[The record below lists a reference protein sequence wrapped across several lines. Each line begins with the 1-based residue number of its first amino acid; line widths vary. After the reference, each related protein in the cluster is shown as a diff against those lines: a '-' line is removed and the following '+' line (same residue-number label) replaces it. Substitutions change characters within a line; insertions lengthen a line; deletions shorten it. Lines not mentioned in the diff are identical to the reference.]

1 MILALLAFF
10 VGASISSFFNVVIE
24 RREKGEDWVFGRSR
38 CDHCGKIIPWYSL
51 IPVAGYFLSRKTCS
65 CGGKI
70 SPFHP
75 LTETFGG
82 FVAVL
87 VVLVI
92 TKREIDGL
100 LFTSLMVYFLYLS
113 LEDIQFKEVYTSE
126 LFISAIL
133 VLLYRILG
141 EPLYFLSGLF
151 IFFLLGA
158 IYLLFPNGF
167 GEGDLYFG
175 SLLALLLP
183 GIWMSYLYFT
193 MSFILAAIVGLS
205 IKWRGYDIRSMP
217 MFPFLLMGFL
227 FMYLFWR

>member
-10 VGASISSFFNVVIE
+10 VGASLSSFFNVVIE
-24 RREKGEDWVFGRSR
+24 RRERGESWVIGRSR
-38 CDHCGKIIPWYSL
+38 CGHCGKIIPWYSL
-51 IPVAGYFLSRKTCS
+51 IPVAGYFLSSKTCS
-65 CGGKI
+65 CGDKI
-70 SPFHP
+70 SPLHP

-87 VVLVI
+87 VLLVI
-92 TKREIDGL
+92 TKREINGF
-100 LFTSLMVYFLYLS
+100 LFTVLIVYFLFLS

-133 VLLYRILG
+133 ILVYRFIG

-151 IFFLLGA
+151 IFFLLGV
-158 IYLLFPNGF
+158 IYLLFPEGF

-183 GIWMSYLYFT
+183 GVWMSYLYFT
-193 MSFILAAIVGLS
+193 ISFILAAIVGLT
-205 IKWRGYDIRSMP
+205 IKWRGYDIRSVP
-217 MFPFLLMGFL
+217 MFPFLLMGCL
-227 FMYLFWR
+227 ILYLF

>member
-10 VGASISSFFNVVIE
+10 VGASLSSFFNVIIE
-24 RREKGEDWVFGRSR
+24 RRERGESWVIGRSR

-51 IPVAGYFLSRKTCS
+51 IPVAGYFLSSKTCS

-70 SPFHP
+70 SSLHP

-87 VVLVI
+87 VLLVI
-92 TKREIDGL
+92 TKREINGF
-100 LFTSLMVYFLYLS
+100 LFTVLMVYFLFLS

-126 LFISAIL
+126 LFISSILIL
-133 VLLYRILG
+133 VYRFIG

-158 IYLLFPNGF
+158 IYLLFPEGF

-183 GIWMSYLYFT
+183 GVWMSYLYFT
-193 MSFILAAIVGLS
+193 ISFILAAIVGLT
-205 IKWRGYDIRSMP
+205 IKWRGYDIRSVP
-217 MFPFLLMGFL
+217 MFPFLLMGCL
-227 FMYLFWR
+227 ILYLI

>member
-10 VGASISSFFNVVIE
+10 VGASLSSFFNVIIE
-24 RREKGEDWVFGRSR
+24 RRERGESWVIGRSR

-51 IPVAGYFLSRKTCS
+51 IPVAGYFLSSKTCS
-65 CGGKI
+65 CGSKI
-70 SPFHP
+70 SPLHP

-87 VVLVI
+87 VLLVI
-92 TKREIDGL
+92 TKREINGF
-100 LFTSLMVYFLYLS
+100 LFTVLMVYFLFLS

-126 LFISAIL
+126 LFISSILIL
-133 VLLYRILG
+133 VYRFIG

-158 IYLLFPNGF
+158 IYLLFPEGF

-183 GIWMSYLYFT
+183 GVWMSYLYFT
-193 MSFILAAIVGLS
+193 ISFILAAIVGLT
-205 IKWRGYDIRSMP
+205 IKWRGYDIRSVP
-217 MFPFLLMGFL
+217 MFPFLLMGCL
-227 FMYLFWR
+227 ILYLI